1 MRTCPPEFI
10 YHQLSNAAPTMNWL
24 LILYFLVT
32 AIALPFEDVIP
43 FDQDGPTKEEG
54 ASVAR
59 TLVNR
64 ESLASV
70 STIKTWKLKDGE
82 TKQLPVVNMEYYADC
97 DEDGDPYWLVID
109 VGGANQNI
117 IKGLPFSFAIR
128 DGDHPDWEKVP
139 SNYPGKREG
148 SNAGSPRVQLT
159 GRLEY
164 VNFFN
169 PLDPRRLNLERCF
182 VKRHPDSTLWL
193 PGSIVSP
200 HKSHWVKLKVEGV
213 YIIGG
218 FGDTAYIGD
227 IEPELYHAAEII
239 PPSDDDEGRGK

>member
-1 MRTCPPEFI
+1 
-10 YHQLSNAAPTMNWL
+10 MNWL
-24 LILYFLVT
+24 LLLCTFVFP
-32 AIALPFEDVIP
+32 AVALPFEDVIILEN
-43 FDQDGPTKEEG
+43 DGPTNEEG

-64 ESLASV
+64 ESLANV
-70 STIKTWKLKDGE
+70 ATIKTWRLENGK
-82 TKQLPVVNMEYYADC
+82 TRHLPVVNMEYYADC

-128 DGDHPDWEKVP
+128 DGDHPDWDKVA

-148 SNAGSPRVQLT
+148 SGK
-159 GRLEY
+159 LEY

-169 PLDPRRLNLERCF
+169 PLDPRRIKLEKCF
-182 VKRHPDSTLWL
+182 LQRHPDSSLWL
-193 PGSIVSP
+193 PGSVVSP
-200 HKSHWVKLKVEGV
+200 HKSHWVKLKVDGV

-239 PPSDDDEGRGK
+239 PPSDGEELKRRVKKD